1 MVIWSLAEASDV
13 YILAVLH
20 FPCAAVYENPH
31 FASTSA
37 VSVYHVHKSI
47 TLFTTTGRI
56 TFEVAFT

>member
-37 VSVYHVHKSI
+37 VSVYHVHKSHHP
-47 TLFTTTGRI
+47 FYDNWKDN
-56 TFEVAFT
+56 F

>member
-37 VSVYHVHKSI
+37 VSVYHVHKSHRP
-47 TLFTTTGRI
+47 FYDNWKDN
-56 TFEVAFT
+56 F